1 MAKRD
6 YYDVLGVNKSA
17 SDAEIKS
24 AFRKLAKKYHPDLN
38 KEADA
43 AEKFKE
49 VQEAYDV
56 LGDENKRKTYDQF
69 GHAAFDQGAGGAGGN
84 PYGNYGG
91 FSGFDASGFGFDDI
105 DLGDIL
111 NAAFGG
117 GFGGRKKNSNKP
129 QKGEDVLY
137 RMKISFKDAVFG
149 AKKDITIDLT
159 DECKTCDGKGGFKE
173 KTCSKCHGSGRIT
186 REQTSLFG
194 SFMTQT
200 TCDECMGKGKT
211 FERRC
216 TDCKGTGYVTARKTI
231 TVTVPEGVDT
241 GTQIRIKGKG
251 EAGINGGP
259 NGDIYVEFIVAE
271 DDMFER
277 VGNDIYLDLPIN
289 ISDAVLGCE
298 KDVPVLDGKISLTIP
313 AGSQN
318 GDKLRVKGK
327 GVPFLNS
334 SKVGDLYIVLNIVI
348 PTKLDR
354 KQKKL
359 FEELR
364 DTELENNDI
373 FKKFKK
379 YFKK

>member
-6 YYDVLGVNKSA
+6 YYDVLGVSKSA
-17 SDAEIKS
+17 SNAEIKS

-56 LGDENKRKTYDQF
+56 LSDEKKRKTYDQF
-69 GHAAFDQGAGGAGGN
+69 GHAAFDNNGGDN

-91 FSGFDASGFGFDDI
+91 FSGFDTSGFGFEDI

-117 GFGGRKKNSNKP
+117 GFGGRRRQSNKP

-137 RMKISFKDAVFG
+137 RMKISFKDAFFG
-149 AKKDITIDLT
+149 SKKDIKLDLT
-159 DECKTCDGKGGFKE
+159 ENCNTCDGKGGFNE
-173 KTCSKCHGSGRIT
+173 KKCTNCNGTGKIT
-186 REQTSLFG
+186 REQNSLFG

-200 TCDECMGKGKT
+200 TCPECMGTGTT
-211 FERRC
+211 FERKC
-216 TDCKGTGYVTARKTI
+216 TDCNGKGHVTKNKTI

-241 GTQIRIKGKG
+241 GTRIRIKGKG
-251 EAGINGGP
+251 EAGINGGE
-259 NGDIYVEFIVAE
+259 NGDIYVEFVVEE
-271 DDMFER
+271 DSMFER
-277 VGNDIYLDLPIN
+277 RGNDLYMILPIN
-289 ISDAVLGCE
+289 IVDASLGAE
-298 KDVPVLDGKISLTIP
+298 KDIPTMDGDIVLTIP

-318 GDKLRVKGK
+318 NDKLRVRGR
-327 GVPFLNS
+327 GVPFVNS
-334 SKVGDLYIVLNIVI
+334 SRRGDLYIVLNVVI
-348 PTKLDR
+348 PTKLDK

-359 FEELR
+359 LEELR
-364 DTELENNDI
+364 NTDLDNNDK

>member
-6 YYDVLGVNKSA
+6 YYDVLGVDKSA
-17 SDAEIKS
+17 SEAEIKS
-24 AFRKLAKKYHPDLN
+24 AFRKLAKKYHPDIN

-43 AEKFKE
+43 ADKFKE

-56 LGDENKRKTYDQF
+56 LGDESKRKTYDQF
-69 GHAAFDQGAGGAGGN
+69 GHAAFDGGAAGGN
-84 PYGNYGG
+84 SYGNYGG
-91 FSGFDASGFGFDDI
+91 FSGFDTSGFGFDDI

-117 GFGGRKKNSNKP
+117 GFGGRRKQSNKP

-149 AKKDITIDLT
+149 SKKEITLDLT
-159 DECKTCDGKGGFKE
+159 DECETCNGKGGFNE
-173 KTCSKCHGSGRIT
+173 KTCSKCHGSGKIT
-186 REQTSLFG
+186 REQSSLFG
-194 SFMTQT
+194 SFMAQT
-200 TCDECMGKGKT
+200 TCDECSGRGKT
-211 FERRC
+211 FERKC
-216 TDCKGTGYVTARKTI
+216 TDCKGTGYVTSRKTI
-231 TVTVPEGVDT
+231 TVTVPKGVDT

-259 NGDIYVEFIVAE
+259 NGDIFVEFIVEKDAV
-271 DDMFER
+271 FER
-277 VGNDIYLDLPIN
+277 EGYDIYLTLPIN
-289 ISDAVLGCE
+289 IADAVLGTE
-298 KDVPVLDGKISLTIP
+298 KDVPILDGTIKLTIP

-327 GVPFLNS
+327 GVPYLNS
-334 SKVGDLYIVLNIVI
+334 SKVGDLYIILNVVI
-348 PTKLDR
+348 PTKIDK

-364 DTELENNDI
+364 DSELENNDI